1 MVRSA
6 RVKLRTATLC
16 LPILVISVQQNAVVM
31 TLPPFLDAQRYPV
44 ATIGTLLSLA
54 PIFTLAAR
62 VPGGMLYR
70 RGRTTARMAIA
81 LLVVAATSALYS
93 LADSSALFIV
103 VGALNGFATSIA
115 TTLYLPFF
123 IDELP
128 AGQAR
133 PQAMGLYT
141 GSIALGFAIG
151 GLGAGYAVDH
161 WGYPAAFVAEGIVAL
176 AAIALH
182 AAMAPAAAGAPAAA
196 LPAPGPVSARAS
208 LRNLLLPEVTSIL
221 LAALFLNVLYK
232 IPSTFI
238 PLYGQHAGLSLTDV
252 GLIMAGYALSN
263 AVVRPITGSFVARFD
278 HATVAISGLVVQG
291 AILMLVPSFTGVP
304 ALLAV
309 AVAAGTCR
317 AVVLVSNTVG
327 MAEQMREPRF
337 SKGMASSIFNAAGD
351 LGYVLGP
358 IVGGGIASI
367 TGISRLF
374 FVAPGVICL
383 LFFLAHAGVRL
394 QRKQWA

>member
-1 MVRSA
+1 M
-6 RVKLRTATLC
+6 LC
-16 LPILVISVQQNAVVM
+16 LPILVISVQQNAVNM

-93 LADSSALFIV
+93 LADSAALFVV
-103 VGALNGFATSIA
+103 VGAFNGFATSIA

-161 WGYPAAFVAEGIVAL
+161 RGYTAAFVAEGIVAL

-196 LPAPGPVSARAS
+196 LPTPGPVSARAS

-238 PLYGQHAGLSLTDV
+238 PLYGQHRFHDRDRG
-252 GLIMAGYALSN
+252 
-263 AVVRPITGSFVARFD
+263 AVVERYGQYLADTGVDAAYLESIEACLADLHIDAASAARIFQQPAQRERG
-278 HATVAISGLVVQG
+278 HTATVHDGH
-291 AILMLVPSFTGVP
+291 
-304 ALLAV
+304 
-309 AVAAGTCR
+309 
-317 AVVLVSNTVG
+317 G
-327 MAEQMREPRF
+327 MR
-337 SKGMASSIFNAAGD
+337 
-351 LGYVLGP
+351 
-358 IVGGGIASI
+358 
-367 TGISRLF
+367 
-374 FVAPGVICL
+374 
-383 LFFLAHAGVRL
+383 
-394 QRKQWA
+394 